1 MDVVGLF
8 FDFLMFLLMNH
19 NELFA
24 FAVMIFK
31 ILADYNTYVF
41 GSIGSVEFLIVESGW
56 KNQWISFPGYTRHL
70 TLVWVEFHG
79 PVPLSLVKGIEI
91 ILDGLGIR

>member
-1 MDVVGLF
+1 MGVVGLF

-24 FAVMIFK
+24 FANMIFK
-31 ILADYNTYVF
+31 ILADCNTQVF

-56 KNQWISFPGYTRHL
+56 KNQWISFPSYTRHL

-79 PVPLSLVKGIEI
+79 PVPLPLVEGMEI
-91 ILDGLGIR
+91 ILEGLGIR